1 MYGNADPMG
10 SGSCAAPQKHG
21 NWSTC
26 PLGDPGWRWAFNP
39 FSQECCVAL
48 IPLSRP
54 ARAVPSLPLSQLAAF
69 PPLTQN
75 LSSLLPSHGL
85 VLQQRVST
93 GCMPPTTPVLHGHLG
108 LTCTRSGAEGRTVL
122 GTGVRAGLVTLRMP
136 KTPIADCPNHHHHLL
151 LPAGPYPEH
160 LFPQF
165 WVSSTEQSVPA
176 SQPQK
181 GDPTTI
187 TKPLQLEVLYLCSL
201 GGRSKMRPWGLVG
214 NTW

>member
-10 SGSCAAPQKHG
+10 CGSCAAPQKHG

-136 KTPIADCPNHHHHLL
+136 KMPIADCPNHHHHLL
-151 LPAGPYPEH
+151 LPAGPYPQSTCS
-160 LFPQF
+160 P
-165 WVSSTEQSVPA
+165 SS
-176 SQPQK
+176 
-181 GDPTTI
+181 G
-187 TKPLQLEVLYLCSL
+187 
-201 GGRSKMRPWGLVG
+201 
-214 NTW
+214 